1 MSKYITT
8 TLSITSNTYTAT
20 SNPGPTTS
28 PLAVSVSNLLDVTEV
43 SSKIVD
49 LGTVADPTIH
59 KLLWDASD
67 YFTTN
72 ADFGVDGGFLYFRNL
87 LSENSTP
94 DTLHDIVIGTLDGD
108 MDTADLATRWFTLQP
123 GEFAWMPWDFT
134 NDIYADPQEINA
146 GALETILFVRTT
158 TV

>member
-1 MSKYITT
+1 MAKYITT
-8 TLSITSNTYTAT
+8 TLSITSNAYSAT
-20 SNPGPTTS
+20 NNPGPVSS
-28 PLAVSVSNLLDVTEV
+28 PLAISVSDLLDVTAVE
-43 SSKIVD
+43 SKVVD
-49 LGTVADPTIH
+49 MLTTTHELI
-59 KLLWDASD
+59 WDASE

-94 DTLHDIVIGTLDGD
+94 DTLHDIIIGNADEDLDAVD
-108 MDTADLATRWFTLQP
+108 EANRIFTLQP
-123 GEFAWMPWDFT
+123 GEFAWMPWDMT
-134 NDIYADPQEINA
+134 MDIYCDPQETNA

>member
-8 TLSITSNTYTAT
+8 TLSITSNAYSAT
-20 SNPGPTTS
+20 TNPGPTSS
-28 PLAVSVSNLLDVTEV
+28 PLAISVTDTLDVTEV

-49 LGTVADPTIH
+49 LTSTTH

-67 YFTTN
+67 YFTTA
-72 ADFGVDGGFLYFRNL
+72 ADFGADGGFLYFKNL
-87 LSENSTP
+87 LSENSP
-94 DTLHDIVIGTLDGD
+94 EDTLHDIIIGNAAEDL
-108 MDTADLATRWFTLQP
+108 DTADEANRLFTLQP

-134 NDIYADPQEINA
+134 MDIVCDPQETNA

-158 TV
+158 TT

>member
-8 TLSITSNTYTAT
+8 TLSITSNAYSAT

-28 PLAVSVSNLLDVTEV
+28 PFAVSVSSLLDVTAVE
-43 SSKIVD
+43 SKIIDMLSTTHEV
-49 LGTVADPTIH
+49 I
-59 KLLWDASD
+59 WDASD

-94 DTLHDIVIGTLDGD
+94 DTAHDIIIGNADEDLDAVD
-108 MDTADLATRWFTLQP
+108 EANRLFTLQP
-123 GEFAWMPWDFT
+123 GEFAWMPWDMT
-134 NDIYADPQEINA
+134 MDIVCDPQETNA

-158 TV
+158 TT

>member
-8 TLSITSNTYTAT
+8 TLSITSNAYGAA

-28 PLAVSVSNLLDVTEV
+28 PLAISVSDILDVTAVE
-43 SSKIVD
+43 SKIIDMLSTTHEVIW
-49 LGTVADPTIH
+49 A
-59 KLLWDASD
+59 KAD

-87 LSENSTP
+87 LEENSTA
-94 DTLHDIVIGTLDGD
+94 DTKHDIIIGNADEDLDAVD
-108 MDTADLATRWFTLQP
+108 EANRIFTLQP

-134 NDIYADPQEINA
+134 MDIVCDPQETNA